1 MKIAD
6 MHIGIE
12 VALREVNT
20 LLYNKY
26 QYQEKD
32 YFINRVITEYINDVL
47 QFNTATPLTNEGVA
61 DVYQKLDPL
70 YYSKTLDK
78 ITGTNLYDYAV
89 IPKNTGKEIGDTID
103 YLWHNVEY
111 QVTTAGNT
119 SLGAYG
125 GTTPPQKNN
134 KFICKLFLV
143 NATEMTAYQ
152 SALDEDETALYNLEP
167 PVDGQGILFFLGA
180 SYEIIVNSFVS
191 PATKV
196 VDYINELGASSNA
209 PGTKFIAN
217 WEPVDGVLHGAKI
230 IELTSGQSTSYQI
243 LSRKTM
249 WSGGTRLLP
258 TFNYDMF
265 KYVVSKSNVDL
276 GSEFGSG
283 NLIAGVRYKVT
294 IGGTITNLTDFGS
307 AFNQVVA
314 GYVFTCTANGTPTW
328 ASSGVRMIAT
338 QEVSNRLILPQEVD
352 NFLNHGY
359 GTVQSNPL
367 ATIIGGQLRV
377 YHGSK
382 FTINEIKLEYVRPPV
397 EVNYLALIDCDL
409 NSSIHPT
416 IVDRTV
422 KYITALNGLQSYP
435 AIQNELKDNK

>member
-32 YFINRVITEYINDVL
+32 YFINRVITEYINDIL

-61 DVYQKLDPL
+61 DIYQKLDPL
-70 YYSKTLDK
+70 YYSRTLDK

-89 IPKNTGKEIGDTID
+89 IPKNTGKEIGDTGD
-103 YLWHNVEY
+103 YIWHNIEY

-119 SLGAYG
+119 NLINHG
-125 GTTPPQKNN
+125 GTNPPLKNN
-134 KFICKLFLV
+134 KFTAQLMVIDESNQQDYVAILT
-143 NATEMTAYQ
+143 TEEDIAYD
-152 SALDEDETALYNLEP
+152 AETPDA
-167 PVDGQGILFFLGA
+167 VAILFIKGN
-180 SYEIIVNSFVS
+180 SYEILTNSFTT
-191 PATKV
+191 PATKEMDFV
-196 VDYINELGASSNA
+196 TEVGASSNA
-209 PGTKFIAN
+209 PGTKFTAN
-217 WEPVDGVLHGAKI
+217 WTTINKAK
-230 IELTSGQSTSYQI
+230 LVAVATGQAASLQI
-243 LSRKTM
+243 LSCKPE
-249 WSGGTRLLP
+249 WIGGTRLFP

-276 GSEFGSG
+276 GSEFGTG
-283 NLIAGVRYKVT
+283 NLIAGVRYKIT
-294 IGGTITNLTDFGS
+294 IGGTIANLTTLGS

-338 QEVSNRLILPQEVD
+338 QEVSNKLILPQEVD

-416 IVDRTV
+416 IVDKTV
-422 KYITALNGLQSYP
+422 KYITALNGLQSYT

>member
-32 YFINRVITEYINDVL
+32 YFINRVITEYINEVL
-47 QFNTATPLTNEGVA
+47 QFNTSAPLTNEGVA
-61 DVYQKLDPL
+61 DIYQKLDPL

-78 ITGTNLYDYAV
+78 ISGTNLYDYAI
-89 IPKNTGKEIGDTID
+89 IPKDTGKEIGGARDLI
-103 YLWHNVEY
+103 WHNIEY
-111 QVTTAGNT
+111 QVITAGSSN
-119 SLGAYG
+119 LLYHG
-125 GTTPPQKNN
+125 GVTTLLKNN
-134 KFICKLFLV
+134 KFICELPIIT
-143 NATEMTAYQ
+143 ADGMTDYVSGLSPEEQEAYE
-152 SALDEDETALYNLEP
+152 AEP
-167 PVDGQGILFFLGA
+167 PIDGGTGIIIYKGYT
-180 SYEIIVNSFVS
+180 YEIITNSFTS
-191 PATKV
+191 PAITV
-196 VDYINELGASSNA
+196 IDFTNVGAINNA
-209 PGTKFIAN
+209 PGTKFIASWTEEN
-217 WEPVDGVLHGAKI
+217 KVKI
-230 IELTSGQSTSYQI
+230 IAPDTGQLASLQMLSTRPNWQ
-243 LSRKTM
+243 
-249 WSGGTRLLP
+249 GGSVLLP

-283 NLIAGVRYKVT
+283 NLISGVRYKVT
-294 IGGTITNLTDFGS
+294 IGGTIADLTTLGS

-314 GYVFTCTANGTPTW
+314 GYVFTCTTNGTPTW
-328 ASSGVRMIAT
+328 GSSGVRMIAT
-338 QEVSNRLILPQEVD
+338 QEVSNKLILPQEVD

-409 NSSIHPT
+409 NSSIHPA
-416 IVDRTV
+416 IVDKTV
-422 KYITALNGLQSYP
+422 KYITALNNQQAYS
-435 AIQNELKDNK
+435 AIQNELKDTK